1 MKFHFKYSHDDGQ
14 FVYLTSI
21 FSHLCRFDGDGY
33 VLYGHFVLSS
43 LINYSA
49 IQRVLLCLVVTFSN
63 RKK

>member
-1 MKFHFKYSHDDGQ
+1 MIFHFKYSHDDGQ

-33 VLYGHFVLSS
+33 VLYGPFVLSS

-49 IQRVLLCLVVTFSN
+49 I
-63 RKK
+63 